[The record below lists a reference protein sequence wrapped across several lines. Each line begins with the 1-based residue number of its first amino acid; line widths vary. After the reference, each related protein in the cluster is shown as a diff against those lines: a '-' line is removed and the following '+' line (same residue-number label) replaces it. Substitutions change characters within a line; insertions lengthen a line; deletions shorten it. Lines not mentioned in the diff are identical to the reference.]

1 VSKQVEAVNLLRTMT
16 TADLDEHLRQQRRR
30 LFEVRF
36 QQAAGQVENHR
47 QVRELRR
54 EIARTMTI
62 QLELAHGHHLV
73 SDLEVE
79 EEPEEQPRP
88 RRLLRRRQT
97 AVPAGEVVDA
107 EPVDTGAAAANAEPS
122 DAGVTEPEPAT
133 KARRPRRSRSPRP
146 SPPWSRLATRWRRA
160 WRQPATA
167 PRWQTRA
174 PRGPTRSR
182 QMSEQPVTEPT
193 VERTRRKVRDGVV
206 VSDKMQNTVVVLVEE
221 KKPHRLYKKVVT
233 RNHRLKVHDAE
244 GTCAVGD
251 RVRITETRPIS
262 KEKRWRVSEIIEKA
276 K

>member
-62 QLELAHGHHLV
+62 QLELAHGHHLA

-97 AVPAGEVVDA
+97 AVPAGEVVEA
-107 EPVDTGAAAANAEPS
+107 EPVDTGAVVADAEPS
-122 DAGVTEPEPAT
+122 DAGVTEAEPAT
-133 KARRPRRSRSPRP
+133 KARRPRRSR
-146 SPPWSRLATRWRRA
+146 
-160 WRQPATA
+160 ATA
-167 PRWQTRA
+167 
-174 PRGPTRSR
+174 
-182 QMSEQPVTEPT
+182 EPVAEAEPA
-193 VERTRRKVRDGVV
+193 VEPVGDAV
-206 VSDKMQNTVVVLVEE
+206 
-221 KKPHRLYKKVVT
+221 
-233 RNHRLKVHDAE
+233 AE
-244 GTCAVGD
+244 GVEAAGD
-251 RVRITETRPIS
+251 G
-262 KEKRWRVSEIIEKA
+262 SEIADEGA
-276 K
+276 TGPDEEQTDE